1 MRKIRVLR
9 PLDKRQRI
17 RFGDIS
23 AEEFDAITV
32 GVCRETFMDRIHGR
46 LLDGTLI
53 EEIDVFR
60 RLYSTPRWASRRWS
74 P

>member
-1 MRKIRVLR
+1 MLR
-9 PLDKRQRI
+9 QLDERQRI

-23 AEEFDAITV
+23 AEEFDATTV
-32 GVCRETFMDRIHGR
+32 GVSGEALMDRIHGR

-53 EEIDVFR
+53 EEVEVFR
-60 RLYSTPRWASRRWS
+60 RLYSTPRWAWRRWS